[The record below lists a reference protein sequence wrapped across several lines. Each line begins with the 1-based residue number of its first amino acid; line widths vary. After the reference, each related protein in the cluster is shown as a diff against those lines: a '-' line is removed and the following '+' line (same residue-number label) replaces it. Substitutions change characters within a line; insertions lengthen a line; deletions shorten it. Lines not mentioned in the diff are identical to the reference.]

1 MGNNHAKLEAF
12 KPASEKIA
20 IKRRYKDPVFA
31 PLKIAI
37 FQGALEI
44 MAN

>member
-12 KPASEKIA
+12 KPASENVA
-20 IKRRYKDPVFA
+20 IKRMSKDPVFA
-31 PLKIAI
+31 PLKMAI

-44 MAN
+44 MPI